1 MWRATVF
8 YFHTAGRRDTHMI
21 PTKTP
26 WKRERV
32 GSRWQSSGLPNVYST
47 VLENNFGKW
56 PNGVDITTQMSHVSV
71 KRIGKQAHSPW
82 RRNGN
87 VNTSSSV
94 KWVVSVYDP
103 EGVVEG
109 ICVGSMLVWG
119 GSVYAMCL
127 PFKWDTTLATLI
139 SLSGLTYIYNVT
151 DVYKW
156 ATPRSF
162 RESYLCNCTKIE

>member
-1 MWRATVF
+1 MEISSFTPLIP
-8 YFHTAGRRDTHMI
+8 FHFKHTSLTSFVAHSRLHFSCEEQLFFISPQQAEGTHI
-21 PTKTP
+21 WFPLRLHG
-26 WKRERV
+26 RERD

-71 KRIGKQAHSPW
+71 KRIGKQAYSPW

-119 GSVYAMCL
+119 GGGVYTPCVYH
-127 PFKWDTTLATLI
+127 
-139 SLSGLTYIYNVT
+139 LSETQL
-151 DVYKW
+151 
-156 ATPRSF
+156 
-162 RESYLCNCTKIE
+162 